1 MAGDPKPLDDED
13 IRLVLA
19 AVADPVIACNVA
31 EGIVYLNP
39 VAERLLGWS
48 GAELLGRPL
57 ETIVPKR
64 FRRMGGQSF
73 HRHVVEVSQ
82 NARGA
87 GLRAPV
93 LRQDGVE
100 INVEFSAARAAVST
114 DELDVFCLRHLT
126 ESEQLP
132 TREDLVGDSNAPPSA
147 APEDTQHETLRLI
160 FENAPLG
167 IFHFDARG
175 VITACNDNF
184 VDIIGSSRRVV
195 VGLDMETLPDRGIA
209 ESVRRALEGHRA
221 YYEGDYRSVTAQK
234 VTPVRVDF
242 APVLSEQGAALGG
255 VGIVE
260 DITDRRE
267 AERAVR
273 RSEAA
278 FRTLIEAAPDG
289 IAVYRDDRLVF
300 VNPAFV
306 SELGFD
312 DQEQLLGRDIRD
324 LIHPDY
330 REQFNEHTRVM
341 LASWQPIPPR
351 EKQLLRRDGSVL
363 WVEIATLPIDFDGE
377 PAVLL
382 FARDLSERKE
392 LAARLAQADR
402 MASVG
407 TLAAG
412 VAHEIN
418 NPLAYVLGSMD
429 LCARHV
435 DSLGQIVGDEP
446 DVRATLRALS
456 DCLGNAHDG
465 ADRVRIIVRDLMTFS
480 RAESDEPIAV
490 DVEGVLD
497 SSVNLVW
504 NEIRHR
510 ARLVKNYGGV
520 PAVLADQAR
529 LGQVFVNLLVN
540 AAQAIPEGQADKSE
554 IRIVTSSGKG
564 KVRVD
569 VEDTGSGIPDEDL
582 RRIFEPFYTTKPMGV
597 GTGLGLSICHGIV
610 TALGGSIS
618 AQSEP
623 GKGSRFRVELPVAP
637 EQAPSER
644 ARQRAPD
651 VASGKRILV
660 IDDEPLLGQ
669 TLRLAFTARHDIV
682 VVTSGSEALSR
693 LSEDKNFDLVLCDL
707 MMPDISGIAVY
718 EQIRDADPELARRFV
733 FMTGGAFTERARE
746 FLESYEGP
754 HLEKPF
760 DIAQVEA
767 LLAQDR

>member
-1 MAGDPKPLDDED
+1 MAGELRRLEDED

-19 AVADPVIACNVA
+19 AVADPVIACSLD

-39 VAERLLGWS
+39 AAERLLDWS
-48 GAELLGRPL
+48 TTELLGQPL
-57 ETIVPKR
+57 AKIVPER
-64 FRRMGGQSF
+64 LHNFGGRTF
-73 HRHVVEVSQ
+73 HRHVVETSQ
-82 NARGA
+82 SARGA
-87 GLRAPV
+87 GMRAPV
-93 LRQDGVE
+93 LRKDGVE
-100 INVEFSAARAAVST
+100 INVEFSAATAKASVG
-114 DELDVFCLRHLT
+114 ELDVFCLRHLT
-126 ESEQLP
+126 ESEDLP
-132 TREDLVGDSNAPPSA
+132 TREGRVGDTALPSA
-147 APEDTQHETLRLI
+147 ASEVNQYETLRII

-167 IFHFDARG
+167 IFHFDSRG

-184 VDIIGSSRRVV
+184 VDIIGSSRRVL
-195 VGLDMETLPDRGIA
+195 VGLDMDTLPDRGIVD
-209 ESVRRALEGHRA
+209 SVRRALEGRRSH
-221 YYEGDYRSVTAQK
+221 YEGDYRSVTAGK

-242 APVLSEQGAALGG
+242 APVLSDQGDVLGG

-260 DITDRRE
+260 DITERRE

-289 IAVYRDDRLVF
+289 IAVYRDGRLVF

-306 SELGFD
+306 SELGY
-312 DQEQLLGRDIRD
+312 ESSAQLLGRDAREV
-324 LIHPDY
+324 IHPEY
-330 REQFNEHTRVM
+330 RDQFEEHTRVM

-351 EKQLLRRDGSVL
+351 EKQLLRRDGSVM
-363 WVEIATLPIDFDGE
+363 WVEIATLPIDFDNE
-377 PAVLL
+377 PSVLL
-382 FARDLSERKE
+382 FARDLTERKE
-392 LAARLAQADR
+392 MAARLAQADR

-429 LCARHV
+429 LCSQRVRDLERVA
-435 DSLGQIVGDEP
+435 GEEP
-446 DVRATLRALS
+446 EVRPLLRALS
-456 DCLGNAHDG
+456 DCLRNAHDG
-465 ADRVRIIVRDLMTFS
+465 ADRVRVIVRDLMTFS
-480 RAESDEPIAV
+480 RAESDEPVAV
-490 DVEGVLD
+490 DVENVLD

-510 ARLVKNYGGV
+510 ARLVKSYGGV

-554 IRIVTSSGKG
+554 IRITTSSGRQT
-564 KVRVD
+564 VRVD
-569 VEDTGSGIPDEDL
+569 IEDTGAGIPDDEL
-582 RRIFEPFYTTKPMGV
+582 GHIFEPFYTTKPMGV

-618 AQSEP
+618 VESEL
-623 GKGSRFRVELPVAP
+623 GKGSRFHVELPIAPDPAASETADDTAP
-637 EQAPSER
+637 EA
-644 ARQRAPD
+644 
-651 VASGKRILV
+651 ASGKRILV

-669 TLRLAFTARHDIV
+669 TLRLAFTGRHEVV
-682 VVTSGSEALSR
+682 VVTSGREALSR
-693 LSEDKNFDLVLCDL
+693 LSGDPHFDLVLCDL

-718 EQIRDADPELARRFV
+718 EQIQAVDPASAERFV
-733 FMTGGAFTERARE
+733 FMTGGAFTERARK
-746 FLESYEGP
+746 FLESYEGA

-760 DIAQVEA
+760 DITQVEA
-767 LLAQDR
+767 LLVR